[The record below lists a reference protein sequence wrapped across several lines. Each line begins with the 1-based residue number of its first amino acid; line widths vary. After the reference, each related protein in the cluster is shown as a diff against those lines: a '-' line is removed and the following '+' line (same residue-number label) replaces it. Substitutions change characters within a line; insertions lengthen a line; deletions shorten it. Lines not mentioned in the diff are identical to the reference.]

1 MPPTDPK
8 NSKDDLENLGMGEL
22 LDMYEKRMSNFAEG
36 DIVRGKVL
44 KVTPS
49 EVVIDIG
56 YKSEGLLPIGE
67 VTGYDNVVK
76 VKAGDEIEVF
86 LERLEDP
93 SGYVILSR
101 EKAERMLVWDR
112 IEAAFKADQGT
123 RRRSRQRRT
132 LGRCRRHQS
141 VSARIADRHQAGEES
156 RFAARA

>member
-1 MPPTDPK
+1 MPTSDPK
-8 NSKDDLENLGMGEL
+8 NPKDDFENLGMGEL

-49 EVVIDIG
+49 EAVIDIG

-67 VTGYDNVVK
+67 VTGYDNVVS
-76 VKAGDEIEVF
+76 VKPGDEIDVF

-101 EKAERMLVWDR
+101 EKAERMMVWDR
-112 IEAAFKADQGT
+112 IEAA
-123 RRRSRQRRT
+123 
-132 LGRCRRHQS
+132 
-141 VSARIADRHQAGEES
+141 
-156 RFAARA
+156 